1 MPQDADKYKGR
12 GKQATGKMKETAGK
26 VTGNRRTEA
35 SGKAQQSSLALLQS
49 NAMQPSLFAKPV
61 ESITMP
67 EAGPDFC
74 VRGARQKGLA
84 SQ

>member
-1 MPQDADKYKGR
+1 MFAP
-12 GKQATGKMKETAGK
+12 
-26 VTGNRRTEA
+26 
-35 SGKAQQSSLALLQS
+35 GKAQQASLALLQS

-74 VRGARQKGLA
+74 VRGARQKGLHGIGTMSSDVRGRQGDVPGLA
-84 SQ
+84 GLIRAED